1 MASEL
6 NSLAKERCIHD
17 LKVKVLVV
25 PSCLTLWS
33 HGLYVAHQAPLYME
47 FSWFSV
53 LRFKPVGSCAID
65 IDCVRV
71 LKSHAFFPC
80 TFCGDMLTSKYMPF
94 KILIFQHRAFSVV
107 GWYRIHL
114 LCGNTGLIPG
124 LGRSPGEGN
133 GNPLQCSCLKS
144 PMDGGAKN
152 NLYIV
157 HLPSMEA

>member
-1 MASEL
+1 MHSWFE
-6 NSLAKERCIHD
+6 NESVSCT
-17 LKVKVLVV
+17 V
-25 PSCLTLWS
+25 CLTLWS
-33 HGLYVAHQAPLYME
+33 HGLYVAHQAPLYMK

-53 LRFKPVGSCAID
+53 LRFKPVGSCDID
-65 IDCVRV
+65 IDCVSV

-107 GWYRIHL
+107 GWHRIHL

-133 GNPLQCSCLKS
+133 GNPLQSSCLKN
-144 PMDGGAKN
+144 PMDRGAWWATVHVAAKSQTWFS
-152 NLYIV
+152 NLTT
-157 HLPSMEA
+157 AF